1 MLTPKKHIEELTNQ
15 IARFTAITKTYLDG
29 GEIELDDAIALAKFG
44 YISIDDDAHTDVIR
58 SFKNS
63 PERGVIKRL
72 SKEIDKY
79 YALIE
84 NYDWDP
90 DDFDL
95 MLVLDRNICK
105 EYEALCRDS
114 IFKSDDANKK
124 QIEDFRK
131 TIDAIDNRTD
141 GPCVWNGRS
150 QMELD
155 YETKWGSVFDSMEEM
170 ITRYQEFLKFRTL
183 RGYTEHFTYY
193 SIHDFL
199 SSLEIA
205 IEYVNDLVKVENPLD
220 VMFGDSDEENSLLS
234 LIKGAKSTDD
244 IINRIWEHDFDSED
258 KADSKDETE
267 TDRPNLPT
275 FFNLLQVDLIHKVCN
290 NEQFEHISP
299 GDMYSI
305 INLQDCPR
313 RLKVRSG
320 EKNRVYFFI
329 FFFGEMIDASH
340 RAMWRKSMCHHLCM
354 SYSTYNSK
362 YTELRSR
369 PSKKDEKFL
378 EKLDDL
384 KEQFEDLREAS

>member
-15 IARFTAITKTYLDG
+15 IARFTAITKIYLDG
-29 GEIELDDAIALAKFG
+29 GEIGLDDAIALAKFG
-44 YISIDDDAHTDVIR
+44 YISTDEDVHTDAIR

-63 PERGVIKRL
+63 PERSVIKHL

-95 MLVLDRNICK
+95 LLVLDRNICK
-105 EYEALCRDS
+105 EYESLCESS
-114 IFKSDDANKK
+114 IFKVDEKNSSLMEN
-124 QIEDFRK
+124 FRN
-131 TIDAIDNRTD
+131 TLDAIENKAT
-141 GPCVWNGRS
+141 GPLVSVSRS

-155 YETKWGSVFDSMEEM
+155 YESKWGNIFDNMEET
-170 ITRYQEFLKFRTL
+170 IYRYQEFLKYRTL

-193 SIHDFL
+193 GMHDFL
-199 SSLEIA
+199 SSLENA
-205 IEYVNDLVKVENPLD
+205 IDYVNDLVKVENPLD
-220 VMFGDSDEENSLLS
+220 VMFGNSDEENSLLS
-234 LIKGAKSTDD
+234 LIRGAKSTDE
-244 IINRIWEHDFDSED
+244 IINRIWEHDSYSDD

-267 TDRPNLPT
+267 TDKSNLPT

-299 GDMYSI
+299 GDIYSI
-305 INLQDCPR
+305 INLQDCSR

-329 FFFGEMIDASH
+329 FFFGEMIDTSH

-384 KEQFEDLREAS
+384 KDQFEDLREAS

>member
-1 MLTPKKHIEELTNQ
+1 MLTPKKLIEELTNQ
-15 IARFTAITKTYLDG
+15 IARFTPITKIYLDG
-29 GEIELDDAIALAKFG
+29 GEIGLDDAIALAKIG

-114 IFKSDDANKK
+114 IFKSDDATKK
-124 QIEDFRK
+124 QIEDFRN

-155 YETKWGSVFDSMEEM
+155 YETRWGSVFDSMEEM

-244 IINRIWEHDFDSED
+244 IINRI
-258 KADSKDETE
+258 
-267 TDRPNLPT
+267 
-275 FFNLLQVDLIHKVCN
+275 
-290 NEQFEHISP
+290 
-299 GDMYSI
+299 
-305 INLQDCPR
+305 
-313 RLKVRSG
+313 
-320 EKNRVYFFI
+320 
-329 FFFGEMIDASH
+329 
-340 RAMWRKSMCHHLCM
+340 
-354 SYSTYNSK
+354 
-362 YTELRSR
+362 
-369 PSKKDEKFL
+369 
-378 EKLDDL
+378 
-384 KEQFEDLREAS
+384 

>member
-1 MLTPKKHIEELTNQ
+1 MLTPKKHIEELTNL

-29 GEIELDDAIALAKFG
+29 GELSLDDAITLAKFG
-44 YISIDDDAHTDVIR
+44 YISTDEDAHTDAIR

-63 PERGVIKRL
+63 PERSIIKRL

-79 YALIE
+79 YVLIE
-84 NYDWDP
+84 KYDWEP

-95 MLVLDRNICK
+95 LVVLDRHICK
-105 EYEALCRDS
+105 EYESLCKES
-114 IFKSDDANKK
+114 IFKSDEDNKLLL
-124 QIEDFRK
+124 EDFGNVLN
-131 TIDAIDNRTD
+131 AIENRTA
-141 GPCVWNGRS
+141 GPLVSIDRS

-155 YETKWGSVFDSMEEM
+155 YERKWGEIFDSMEDT
-170 ITRYQEFLKFRTL
+170 ITKYQVFLKYRTI

-193 SIHDFL
+193 SMHDFL

-220 VMFGDSDEENSLLS
+220 VMFGESVGENSLLS
-234 LIKGAKSTDD
+234 IVSSAKSPEEVMD
-244 IINRIWEHDFDSED
+244 RIWNHKFDDEDTNESDNSENF
-258 KADSKDETE
+258 K
-267 TDRPNLPT
+267 PQLPT
-275 FFNLLQVDLIHKVCN
+275 FFNMVQVDLIHKLCN
-290 NEQFEHISP
+290 NEQFENISP
-299 GDMYSI
+299 ADMYAI
-305 INLQDCPR
+305 FNLHDCPR

-320 EKNRVYFFI
+320 EKNRVYYFI
-329 FFFGEMIDASH
+329 YFFGEMIDTSH
-340 RAMWRKSMCHHLCM
+340 RAMWRKGMCHHFCM

-384 KEQFEDLREAS
+384 RDQFEDLREAS